1 MGQNRKQKK
10 QLQRERRIQERKW
23 VEVSPPD
30 QNILNSIGS
39 PNAWTPEVEDAWL
52 KELRKIPVGE
62 IYSRFPPM
70 KKPGNVSLRGKNN
83 GG

>member
-1 MGQNRKQKK
+1 MGQSRKRKK
-10 QLQRERRIQERKW
+10 QLQRERMIQHRGGTEMP
-23 VEVSPPD
+23 PPD
-30 QNILNSIGS
+30 QDILNSIGS
-39 PNAWTPEVEDAWL
+39 PNAWTPAVEDAWL
-52 KELRKIPVGE
+52 KELHKIPVGE